1 METHSRVI
9 FTNMFVLALAGL
21 MVRPVLPTLN
31 WRGLVLVLTAVHG
44 AGYAENIVFFFLL
57 RDHQDGGSFW

>member
-1 METHSRVI
+1 
-9 FTNMFVLALAGL
+9 MFVLALAGL